1 MEDYSKQIL
10 KNLDRFQY
18 SRGRREVFLDAVEYN
33 ALNIATKFD
42 TTRQEER
49 IARMKDIL
57 SGYKDGDAEEF
68 HGLTMNMTFL
78 LKDMLDNF
86 GDHLGKIYMEIEAG
100 NKQAGQYFT
109 PYDVSRFMAK
119 ITVGQ
124 IEDNGKIFTI
134 NDPCCGSGGMIV
146 AAADVLAEQNFNY
159 TDKMLAVVNDIDR
172 NCVNMAYLQL
182 SFAAVPAVVKWQ
194 DTFTQETHDT
204 FITPAF
210 ALQFPK
216 FKRVYEKMNSQ
227 M

>member
-1 MEDYSKQIL
+1 MEDYSKQVL
-10 KNLDRFQY
+10 KSLDRFQY

-33 ALNIATKFD
+33 ALRIATKFD
-42 TTRQEER
+42 ITRQEER
-49 IARMKDIL
+49 ITRMKDIL
-57 SGYKDGDAEEF
+57 SGYKGNDAEEF
-68 HGLTMNMTFL
+68 HELTTNITLL
-78 LKDMLDNF
+78 LKGMLDNF
-86 GDHLGKIYMEIEAG
+86 GDHLGRIYMEIEAG

-109 PYDVSRFMAK
+109 PYDVSKVMAK
-119 ITVGQ
+119 ITLGK
-124 IEDNGKIFTI
+124 IKDNGKILTI

-146 AAADVLAEQNFNY
+146 AAADILAAQHFNY
-159 TDKMLAVVNDIDR
+159 ADKMLAVVNDIDR

-182 SFAAVPAVVKWQ
+182 SFAAIPAVVKWQ

-216 FKRVYEKMNSQ
+216 FKRAYESLNFQ